1 MSEPR
6 LPALTLD
13 GWYVL
18 HQFFRLDWGAFKR
31 LDPGE
36 RRDREE
42 EMAAFLED
50 RSDLG
55 DEGWSGGYW
64 IVGGDADVLLMHFRP
79 TLEDLAD
86 AEWQVALTGLG
97 DYLTPSY
104 DYLSVVE
111 LGQYSLTLEL
121 VKQLEE
127 EGVERH
133 SDEWNRRMDEAL
145 EGAAENSYVQHRLEP
160 RQPDDMPYVS
170 FYPMDK
176 RREPEQNW
184 YRLSLE
190 EREELMAEHGRIGR
204 RYAGRVSQ
212 VISGSVGFDDWE
224 WGVTLFSDDPL
235 EFKTLV
241 TEMRYDEASATYA
254 EFGPFF
260 AGKRM
265 GADDWIGLAEG

>member
-1 MSEPR
+1 MTEPR

-18 HQFFRLDWGAFKR
+18 HQFFRLDWAGFRR
-31 LDPGE
+31 LDSDD
-36 RRDREE
+36 RREHE
-42 EMAAFLED
+42 QEMARLLDEWAD
-50 RSDLG
+50 MG
-55 DEGWSGGYW
+55 DDGWSGGYRV
-64 IVGGDADVLLMHFRP
+64 VGGDSDFMLMHFRSDM
-79 TLEDLAD
+79 EGLAD
-86 AEWQVALTGLG
+86 AEKRVALTGLG
-97 DYLTPSY
+97 DYLLPSY

-111 LGQYSLTLEL
+111 LGQYSLTAEL

-127 EGVERH
+127 EGVERY
-133 SDEWNRRMDEAL
+133 SDEWNRRMEEAL
-145 EGAAENSYVQHRLEP
+145 EGAAGSKYVKHRLEP
-160 RQPDDMPYVS
+160 RQPDDMPYFS

-176 RREPEQNW
+176 RREEGQNW
-184 YRLSLE
+184 YRLPLE

-212 VISGSVGFDDWE
+212 IISGSIGFDDWE

-260 AGKRM
+260 AGRRM
-265 GADDWIGLAEG
+265 GADDWRGLTEV

>member
-1 MSEPR
+1 MNAPR
-6 LPALTLD
+6 LRALTLD

-18 HQFFRLDWGAFKR
+18 HEFFRLDWPALKR
-31 LDPGE
+31 LAGDE
-36 RRDREE
+36 RRSHEE
-42 EMAAFLED
+42 EMADLLRD
-50 RSDLG
+50 RADLG
-55 DEGWSGGYW
+55 DDGWSGGYR
-64 IVGGDADVLLMHFRP
+64 IVGGDSDLLFIHFRP
-79 TLEDLAD
+79 DLEGLAR
-86 AEWQVALTGLG
+86 AERRVALTGLG
-97 DYLTPSY
+97 DYLLPSY

-111 LGQYSLTLEL
+111 LGQYSLTVEL
-121 VKQLEE
+121 AKQLEE

-133 SDEWNRRMDEAL
+133 SDEWNRRMQEAL
-145 EGAAENSYVQHRLEP
+145 EDAAESSYVQRRLEP

-176 RREPEQNW
+176 RREPGQNW
-184 YRLSLE
+184 YRLPLE

-224 WGVTLFSDDPL
+224 WGVTLFSGEPL
-235 EFKTLV
+235 EFKRLV

-265 GADDWIGLAEG
+265 DADDWIGLAER

>member
-1 MSEPR
+1 MSAPR

-18 HQFFRLDWGAFKR
+18 HQFFRLDWAPYKR
-31 LDPGE
+31 LDSGE
-36 RRDREE
+36 RREREE

-50 RSDLG
+50 RADLG
-55 DEGWSGGYW
+55 DDGWSGAYR
-64 IVGGDADVLLMHFRP
+64 IVGGDSDVLLMHFRP
-79 TLEDLAD
+79 DLEGLAA
-86 AEWQVALTGLG
+86 AERRVALTGLG

-104 DYLSVVE
+104 DYVSVVE
-111 LGQYSLTLEL
+111 LGQYSLTVEL

-133 SDEWNRRMDEAL
+133 SDEWNRRMQEAL
-145 EGAAENSYVQHRLEP
+145 EGAAESSYVKHRLRP

-176 RREPEQNW
+176 RREPGQNW

-260 AGKRM
+260 AGRRM
-265 GADDWIGLAEG
+265 QADDWIGLAEG

>member
-1 MSEPR
+1 MTEPR

-18 HQFFRLDWGAFKR
+18 HQFFRLDWPGFKR
-31 LDPGE
+31 PDSDE
-36 RRDREE
+36 RHEHE
-42 EMAAFLED
+42 QEMARFLDERAD
-50 RSDLG
+50 MG
-55 DEGWSGGYW
+55 DDGWSGGYW
-64 IVGGDADVLLMHFRP
+64 IVGGDSDVLLMHFRP
-79 TLEDLAD
+79 SLEDLAV
-86 AEWQVALTGLG
+86 AERRVAQTGLG
-97 DYLTPSY
+97 DYLLPSY
-104 DYLSVVE
+104 DYVSVVE
-111 LGQYSLTLEL
+111 LGQYSLTAEL

-133 SDEWNRRMDEAL
+133 SDEWNRRMEEAL
-145 EGAAENSYVQHRLEP
+145 EGAAESKYVKHRLEP

-176 RREPEQNW
+176 RREKGQNW
-184 YRLSLE
+184 YRLSLQ

-212 VISGSVGFDDWE
+212 VISGSIGFDDWE

-265 GADDWIGLAEG
+265 EADDWRGLAER